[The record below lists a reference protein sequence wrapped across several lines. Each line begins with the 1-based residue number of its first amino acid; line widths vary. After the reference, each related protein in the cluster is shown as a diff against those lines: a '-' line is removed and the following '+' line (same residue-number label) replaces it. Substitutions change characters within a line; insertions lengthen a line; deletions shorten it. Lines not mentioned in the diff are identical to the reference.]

1 MNSMWVSV
9 GVVVGVVMVG
19 AVGLPAVSANRQMPS
34 TKPNILI
41 LLADDL
47 GYGDL
52 GCFGRQNISTPHI
65 DAMASDGIRF
75 TQWISAAP
83 ICTPSRA
90 ALQTGRL
97 PRRFGMT
104 ANVLP
109 WRVFDLPS
117 QPGGFPSSETTVAT
131 MLKSA
136 GYRTG
141 LTGKWHLGVSTLGHF
156 GEHLPL
162 NHGYDDWLGLPFTN
176 MRACAE
182 GHESS
187 QFCMLM
193 ANHTVVQQPTHMQN
207 LTLELTDHAIRF
219 INNSVA
225 AEQPFFLLFAYVHVH
240 TALFSSPM
248 FTNVSRGGRFG
259 DNLEELDWS
268 VGQVLSTLTA
278 HGIADN
284 TLVLFTSDNGPYA
297 EEGWDECGR
306 TGGLAGSKG
315 QTFEGG
321 IRMPGIAMWP
331 GVVPPGVVTDT
342 LVSTLDIFPTALA
355 IAGVPL
361 PAGVII
367 DGRNMLPILRV
378 PATTPTAHDWL
389 WHYCGNNVTAGRH
402 AGLKFHFATQR
413 WTSAARPSP
422 KCKQCCPYGPTS
434 FNGTGGSMCDCA
446 SGDVDFHDP
455 PLIFNMTADREE
467 RHPLT
472 VSTFPGFAAAVA
484 AAQDALAA
492 HYVTVVG
499 AKDQMHTL
507 PDPLLQPCC
516 NTPTILG
523 VTERTCECDTFAE
536 GKVYP

>member
-1 MNSMWVSV
+1 MRPTIYACASV
-9 GVVVGVVMVG
+9 FVYLTGCPCLDVCVRVRVRVRVCVCVIRCSLPLLMQDVHAVV
-19 AVGLPAVSANRQMPS
+19 PQ
-34 TKPNILI
+34 
-41 LLADDL
+41 
-47 GYGDL
+47 
-52 GCFGRQNISTPHI
+52 
-65 DAMASDGIRF
+65 
-75 TQWISAAP
+75 
-83 ICTPSRA
+83 CTPI
-90 ALQTGRL
+90 
-97 PRRFGMT
+97 T
-104 ANVLP
+104 A
-109 WRVFDLPS
+109 
-117 QPGGFPSSETTVAT
+117 SS
-131 MLKSA
+131 M
-136 GYRTG
+136 
-141 LTGKWHLGVSTLGHF
+141 
-156 GEHLPL
+156 
-162 NHGYDDWLGLPFTN
+162 HGQ
-176 MRACAE
+176 C
-182 GHESS
+182 
-187 QFCMLM
+187 Q
-193 ANHTVVQQPTHMQN
+193 VVQQPTHMQN

-284 TLVLFTSDNGPYA
+284 TLVLFTSGRSLCCTYLPPITHVHTHTASSIQTPYNPLAQRTFAQANLTRPPSLRPTHSLVDNGPYA